1 MPSLSLGAGCH
12 HERIDGKGYPRG
24 LKGDEIPPIARI
36 IAVADTF
43 DAMYSSRPYRKKMK
57 LEDVIAEINR
67 VKGTQLSEEVVEVVN
82 KLYEDGE
89 FEKLNEIDS
98 SV

>member
-1 MPSLSLGAGCH
+1 
-12 HERIDGKGYPRG
+12 
-24 LKGDEIPPIARI
+24 GDEIPPIARI

-67 VKGTQLSEEVVEVVN
+67 VKGTQLSEEVVDIVN

-89 FEKLNEIDS
+89 FDKLNEIDS
-98 SV
+98 SI